1 MGGGGMLEDGGMI
14 MKIWFMWM
22 DERQIEVSNE
32 ITATRKYT
40 RDGNIWQE
48 IVHGQL
54 SIETDNK
61 EQ

>member
-14 MKIWFMWM
+14 MKIWCMWM
-22 DERQIEVSNE
+22 DERQIEVSRE

-40 RDGNIWQE
+40 RDGNIWQ
-48 IVHGQL
+48 GD
-54 SIETDNK
+54 SANK